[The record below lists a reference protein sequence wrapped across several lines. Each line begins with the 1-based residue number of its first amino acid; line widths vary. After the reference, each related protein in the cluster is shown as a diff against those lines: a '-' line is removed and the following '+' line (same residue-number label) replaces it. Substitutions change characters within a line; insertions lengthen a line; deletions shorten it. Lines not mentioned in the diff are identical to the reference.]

1 MSAIPLKPEY
11 GPTLGR
17 LLAPRWHA
25 ASSAARAIA
34 IVCAAGLLV
43 LLVAAGLTLEDAKY
57 SHGGPVPFSFAY
69 RDLYRTAPEAGGY
82 VKVVQRSSGADG
94 RLEDSFAVGPLR
106 LPPYSG
112 ALSGEL
118 PLYASGYI
126 RELSRRYAGFVLR
139 GEGKTRVNKVPAYD
153 VLYTALVAG
162 HEMYGRDV
170 MLLPE
175 REGVRSGVDI
185 AMLAYKA
192 KSSQVDSPVEAGSSG
207 VLATPLKSFSLG

>member
-1 MSAIPLKPEY
+1 MTAIPLKPEY
-11 GPTLGR
+11 GPTFGR

-25 ASSAARAIA
+25 ASSFARAVA
-34 IVCAAGLLV
+34 IVCGVGLTAALL
-43 LLVAAGLTLEDAKY
+43 AAGLTLEDAKY
-57 SHGGPVPFSFAY
+57 SHGGPVGFSFGY
-69 RDLYRTAPEAGGY
+69 RDLYRTAPEPGGY
-82 VKVVQRSSGADG
+82 VRVQRRGADG

-126 RELSRRYAGFVLR
+126 RALRHRYGDFVLR

-153 VLYTALVAG
+153 VVYTALVEG
-162 HEMYGRDV
+162 QRMYGRDV
-170 MLLPE
+170 LLFPE
-175 REGVRSGVDI
+175 REGVRSGVAI
-185 AMLAYKA
+185 AMLEHTA
-192 KSSQVDSPVEAGSSG
+192 KGAHVDSVVEAGGSG